1 MTRIF
6 FGNKFSANSIAY
18 YSFSKAKTTITPN
31 AGLLYDH
38 SGANKSANIK
48 IAETGG
54 YLLSTAAGVEV
65 NFNKITIGCNA
76 QLPLSQNFAKAQTN
90 TKVKGM
96 VHVTFSL

>member
-1 MTRIF
+1 MLLLKPKQPFR
-6 FGNKFSANSIAY
+6 
-18 YSFSKAKTTITPN
+18 PN
-31 AGLLYDH
+31 IGLLYSHND
-38 SGANKSANIK
+38 ANKSAGEK

-76 QLPLSQNFAKAQTN
+76 QLPLSQNFASSQTN

-96 VHVTFSL
+96 LHVTFSL